1 MNSTKRKSSLEPS
14 RSGRLDVAPEPG
26 SDWPAESLDTALE
39 VGLTERHSETELVQ
53 IKRFIKAISQ
63 ALVSNGFS
71 QRDLCER
78 LGISVGTL
86 TKYLRGAVAPMRVGL
101 GIQRG
106 LAEQLGVTVDALA
119 TYYTDGEYATA
130 VTLDDV
136 ASWIRSDAG
145 QKDLP
150 QIMASLQEAGQR
162 WIGICGGKA
171 PARYDWPK
179 QELDRLKI
187 PAAVRGRLGL
197 TDEALELLTTGGG
210 YSEEVAEGF
219 AALIGVSTTRARKAF
234 DAREIIP
241 E

>member
-1 MNSTKRKSSLEPS
+1 MTGMKRQPSRDLDSTSAKEGAWVSEPS
-14 RSGRLDVAPEPG
+14 
-26 SDWPAESLDTALE
+26 DTALE
-39 VGLTERHSETELVQ
+39 VSLVERHSETELVQ

-86 TKYLRGAVAPMRVGL
+86 TKYLRGAVAPLRVGL
-101 GIQRG
+101 GIQKG
-106 LAEQLGVTVDALA
+106 LADQLGVTIDALVA
-119 TYYTDGEYATA
+119 YYVEGAYATA

-145 QKDLP
+145 QGDLP
-150 QIMASLQEAGQR
+150 QLMASLQEAGQR
-162 WIGICGGKA
+162 WIGACSAK
-171 PARYDWPK
+171 PADRYDWPK

-187 PAAVRGRLGL
+187 PAAVRERLGL
-197 TDEALELLTTGGG
+197 TDGALETLATGGG
-210 YSEEVAEGF
+210 YNEDMAEGF
-219 AALIGVSTTRARKAF
+219 AALIGVSTDRAKKAF
-234 DAREIIP
+234 EAREIIP

>member
-1 MNSTKRKSSLEPS
+1 MAASTAEEPWS
-14 RSGRLDVAPEPG
+14 EELP
-26 SDWPAESLDTALE
+26 DTALE

-119 TYYTDGEYATA
+119 TYYTDGAYATA

-145 QKDLP
+145 QADLP

-162 WIGICGGKA
+162 WIGACSAK
-171 PARYDWPK
+171 PVERYDWPK

-187 PAAVRGRLGL
+187 PAAVRDRLGL
-197 TDEALELLTTGGG
+197 TDAALEALATGGT
-210 YSEEVAEGF
+210 YSDEMAEGF
-219 AALIGVSTTRARKAF
+219 AALIGVSTTRAKKAF
-234 DAREIIP
+234 ENREVIP

>member
-1 MNSTKRKSSLEPS
+1 VTPDPEGAWPPELS
-14 RSGRLDVAPEPG
+14 RSA
-26 SDWPAESLDTALE
+26 SDA
-39 VGLTERHSETELVQ
+39 GLTERHSETELVQ

-63 ALVSNGFS
+63 ALISNGFS

-101 GIQRG
+101 GIQKG
-106 LAEQLGVTVDALA
+106 LADQLGVTIDALVA
-119 TYYTDGEYATA
+119 YYVEGAYATA

-145 QKDLP
+145 QTDLP

-162 WIGICGGKA
+162 WIGSSSAK
-171 PARYDWPK
+171 PADRYDWPK

-187 PAAVRGRLGL
+187 PAAVRERLGL
-197 TDEALELLTTGGG
+197 TDRALETLATGGG
-210 YSEEVAEGF
+210 HSEDMAEGF
-219 AALIGVSTTRARKAF
+219 AALIGVSTERAKKAF
-234 DAREIIP
+234 EAREIIP